1 MFIKDSFI
9 KDSFIKNCFI
19 KDDFIKNG
27 FVRKLVLIVFC
38 LFSFLVSFTNVSESA
53 NNELKVMMN
62 TNQGPVLT
70 MPSMIESVTD
80 TVEMDYIVLGYNL
93 PMVIKLNEHGKEVF
107 SRNNGERDY
116 DYVVS
121 RLSLRWNPNTGEI
134 YKQTLNTT
142 AVLTNGERVELP
154 NENTDMVNITN
165 NENNGFWREIYQI
178 AENLYQ
184 SNNRKR

>member
-1 MFIKDSFI
+1 M
-9 KDSFIKNCFI
+9 
-19 KDDFIKNG
+19 FIKNG
-27 FVRKLVLIVFC
+27 FIKCFIKDFINRRMVLIVFC
-38 LFSFLVSFTNVSESA
+38 LFSFLVSFVNVSEAA
-53 NNELKVMMN
+53 NNDLKVMMN

-121 RLSLRWNPNTGEI
+121 RLQLRWNPNTGEI

-142 AVLTNGERVELP
+142 AVLTNGEKVELP
-154 NENTDMVNITN
+154 DENTDMVNITN

-184 SNNRKR
+184 SNKQKQ